1 MDFTVIPAIDIMDGS
16 VVRLSE
22 GDFYRKT
29 TYTAAP
35 LEAARRFEDLGFSRI
50 HVVDLDGARCG
61 HVINYR
67 SLERIAL
74 NTGLSIQFGGGIQ
87 TGSDIDIAFASGAAA
102 VIAGTAAVD
111 DPPLF
116 RQWLNT
122 YSGRNVI
129 LAADVRHDEV
139 AVRGWTVSS
148 GRGAGEVVGEYI
160 DDGLQT
166 VICTDITRDGLLNG
180 PSLDRY
186 RGLTAQFPDLRIIA
200 SGGVGSLRDIEAAAA
215 AGCSGVIVGKA
226 LYENRIS
233 DLSLK
238 RLLQKQGDPL
248 CRQNG

>member
-1 MDFTVIPAIDIMDGS
+1 MDFTVIPAIDIMNGS
-16 VVRLSE
+16 VVRLAE
-22 GDFYRKT
+22 GDFSRKK

-50 HVVDLDGARCG
+50 HVVDLDGARRG

-87 TGSDIDIAFASGAAA
+87 TDTDIDIAFESGAGA

-111 DPPLF
+111 NPPLF
-116 RQWLNT
+116 RQWLAK
-122 YSGRNVI
+122 YSGDRVI
-129 LAADVRHDEV
+129 LGADFRNGEV
-139 AVRGWTVSS
+139 AVKGWTVSS
-148 GRGAGEVVGEYI
+148 GRGAEEVIGEYVA
-160 DDGLQT
+160 DGLET

-180 PSLDRY
+180 PSPDRY
-186 RGLTAQFPDLRIIA
+186 RRLTAQFPDLRIIA
-200 SGGVGSLRDIEAAAA
+200 SGGVGSMEDIDAAAA

-238 RLLQKQGDPL
+238 QLLKKQGDPL